1 MRGVLARGTRG
12 VSAAAQ
18 TLAAPAEALL
28 VASALAKARADHD
41 GLAGF
46 DLAIPRGAHV
56 ALFGASGAGKSL
68 ALRLL
73 LGLERP
79 DAGLVSLFGAD
90 PAGPGATAL
99 RARLGFV
106 PAQDG
111 LFADRSVEENVALAL
126 PRGRPAAARSR
137 AVRESLLLVG
147 LKQVEHLKPAALA
160 PGVRRRVALA
170 RAVAHGPEL
179 LVVDEPVA
187 GLDPVG
193 AAITVTLV
201 AQLRERLG
209 LTLLVATR
217 DPRGFEGADRVAF
230 LRGGR
235 IQLEDAPAAL
245 RARADAALQQLLAG
259 RPFGPIP
266 S

>member
-1 MRGVLARGTRG
+1 M
-12 VSAAAQ
+12 SAAALQ
-18 TLAAPAEALL
+18 TPAATDVPVLAA
-28 VASALAKARADHD
+28 VALAKAGLDHD

-68 ALRLL
+68 ALQLL
-73 LGLERP
+73 LGLAKP
-79 DAGLVSLFGAD
+79 DAGRVSLFGAD
-90 PAGPGATAL
+90 PAGPSAAAL

-106 PAQDG
+106 PAQDA

-126 PRGRPAAARSR
+126 PRGRHAAARTR

-147 LKQVEHLKPAALA
+147 LKHVEHLKPAALA

-170 RAVAHGPEL
+170 RAVAHAPAL

-193 AAITVTLV
+193 AAIVATLI

-230 LRGGR
+230 LHAGR
-235 IQLEDAPAAL
+235 IQSEDAPSAL
-245 RARADAALQQLLAG
+245 RTRADAALQQLLAG
-259 RPFGPIP
+259 RPFGPLG

>member
-1 MRGVLARGTRG
+1 M
-12 VSAAAQ
+12 S
-18 TLAAPAEALL
+18 AAPART
-28 VASALAKARADHD
+28 LAPIAEPVLTAHAVSKAGVEHD

-46 DLAIPRGAHV
+46 DLSIARGAHV

-68 ALRLL
+68 ALQIL
-73 LGLERP
+73 LGVTKP
-79 DAGLVSLFGAD
+79 DAGRVSLFGAD
-90 PAGPGATAL
+90 PAALRGRAAASL

-106 PAQDG
+106 PALDG
-111 LFADRSVEENVALAL
+111 LFADRSVEENVALGQ
-126 PRGRPAAARSR
+126 PRGRSAAARAR

-170 RAVAHGPEL
+170 RAIAPMPEL

-193 AAITVTLV
+193 AAIVVALI
-201 AQLRERLG
+201 AQLRERLD

-217 DPRGFEGADRVAF
+217 DPRGFASADRVAF
-230 LRGGR
+230 LHGGR
-235 IQLEDAPAAL
+235 VRVEDAPAAL
-245 RARADAALQQLLAG
+245 CTCADAALQQLLNG
-259 RPFGPIP
+259 RALGPFA

>member
-1 MRGVLARGTRG
+1 VSVAAVQTTAPANAPVLAA
-12 VSAAAQ
+12 V
-18 TLAAPAEALL
+18 
-28 VASALAKARADHD
+28 ALAKAGLDHD

-46 DLAIPRGAHV
+46 DLAVPRGAHV
-56 ALFGASGAGKSL
+56 ALFGAAGAGKSL
-68 ALRLL
+68 ALQLL
-73 LGLERP
+73 LGLAKP
-79 DAGLVSLFGAD
+79 DAGRALLFGDD
-90 PAGPGATAL
+90 PAGPRAATL

-126 PRGRPAAARSR
+126 PRGRHAAARAR

-147 LKQVEHLKPAALA
+147 LKHVEHVKPGSLA

-170 RAVAHGPEL
+170 RAIAHAPEL

-187 GLDPVG
+187 CLDPAG
-193 AAITVTLV
+193 AAIVATLV

-230 LRGGR
+230 LHGGR
-235 IQLEDAPAAL
+235 IQAEDAPAAL
-245 RARADAALQQLLAG
+245 RTRADAALQQLLCG
-259 RPFGPIP
+259 RPFGPLA

>member
-1 MRGVLARGTRG
+1 MSAATAQTCDGAREPVLAAT
-12 VSAAAQ
+12 
-18 TLAAPAEALL
+18 
-28 VASALAKARADHD
+28 ALAKVGAVRE

-46 DLAIPRGAHV
+46 DLVVPRGAHV
-56 ALFGASGAGKSL
+56 ALFGAIGAGKSL
-68 ALRLL
+68 ALELL
-73 LGLERP
+73 LGLARP
-79 DAGLVSLFGAD
+79 DAGRVSLFGAD
-90 PAGPGATAL
+90 PAGPAAPAL

-106 PAQDG
+106 PAQDA
-111 LFADRSVEENVALAL
+111 LFPDRSVEENVALAL
-126 PRGRPAAARSR
+126 PRRRPAAARSR

-170 RAVAHGPEL
+170 RAVAHAPEL
-179 LVVDEPVA
+179 LIVDEPVA

-193 AAITVTLV
+193 AAIVATLV

-217 DPRGFEGADRVAF
+217 DPRGFDGADRVAF
-230 LRGGR
+230 LHAGR
-235 IQLEDAPAAL
+235 IQLEEAPEAL
-245 RARADAALQQLLAG
+245 RTRADAALQQLLAG
-259 RPFGPIP
+259 RPFGPLA